1 MQPSRLSLGVAF
13 LKKRL
18 DPTSSSRYIVH
29 AEFDSETKKFRLTL
43 TSYVQCRSEVRN
55 VTKKEGICLNI
66 VDCLEKLALAVKN
79 ASMDGFKFDLAGMRL
94 LDAGDFDEDWS
105 SGLLTGRKAKLSSR
119 TKNKH

>member
-29 AEFDSETKKFRLTL
+29 AEFDATTKKFRLTL
-43 TSYVQCRSEVRN
+43 TSYVQSRSEVSK
-55 VTKKEGICLNI
+55 VTKKEGICLDI

-79 ASMDGFKFDLAGMRL
+79 ASLDGFKFDLAGMRL
-94 LDAGDFDEDWS
+94 LDAGDFDEDWT
-105 SGLLTGRKAKLSSR
+105 SGLLPSRKNKPVAR